1 MPPSDPGRTKGQRG
15 GDPGVFWLC
24 TGLAMKDTENQKEE
38 GLGWEE
44 ARENSREAKNKG

>member
-15 GDPGVFWLC
+15 RGPWCILAVHWTGDEGHREP
-24 TGLAMKDTENQKEE
+24 EEE

-44 ARENSREAKNKG
+44 AKENSSEAKDKG